1 MTYRVGELDQRI
13 TFQERLSVPDGMGG
27 SSFTWQNIAAFPES
41 WAHVRP
47 KSGREVTEYDRV
59 NAEVGYLLVVRYRDD
74 ISPAYRVLWDG
85 VSFNIKAIKQPSGR
99 KLYLEMD
106 IEKGVPT

>member
-1 MTYRVGELDQRI
+1 MTYRVGELDQRV
-13 TFQERLSVPDGMGG
+13 TFQERVDTPDGMGG
-27 SSFTWQNIAAFPES
+27 SSFTWQDIANFPES

-74 ISPAYRVLWDG
+74 ILPAYRVLWEG
-85 VSFNIKAIKQPSGR
+85 VAFNIKAIKKPSGR

-106 IEKGVPT
+106 SENGVPT